1 MSLNGA
7 VTTNHDP
14 IETARKPGQGPM
26 EMALF
31 LLVIRVNVGRAISY
45 ICFNIYLVAA
55 ETTGYCLKQFCS
67 KVDA

>member
-1 MSLNGA
+1 
-7 VTTNHDP
+7 
-14 IETARKPGQGPM
+14 M